1 MLDRARGELL
11 RLPQNFLRSFCARW
25 RVGFRPSRQGP
36 RFLGHADASIIIAAL
51 KEAVK
56 ALPNESEARGRRA

>member
-1 MLDRARGELL
+1 
-11 RLPQNFLRSFCARW
+11 
-25 RVGFRPSRQGP
+25 VGFRPSRQGP

-56 ALPNESEARGRRA
+56 ASPNESEARGRRA